1 MLFRKKR
8 EKIMIMPYR
17 GYASDKRLI
26 LRGRVL
32 EDEVVS
38 IREEE
43 NLFHSL
49 RNAYKRF
56 ESDEIPLA
64 GLVAQYNGR
73 TYQVT
78 ANKEGYFLFDI
89 DIDEQLKDGESWNK
103 IQLKVTT
110 IPAHS
115 NVVEQNITAT
125 GEVMLP
131 AKGASFG
138 IISDIDDT
146 VLKTD
151 VSHRLKLLRN
161 TLLKS
166 PFQRLPLPGVA
177 NWLKALKAGKS
188 GQDDNPIFYISK
200 SPRNLYDYLAHFLA
214 LNNCPKG
221 PILLRDIG
229 WIRNDIRSKKNHHG
243 HKKEEIISILETYPH
258 LPFVFLG
265 DIAGKDPEI
274 YNSIRTSYKERV
286 LAIFIRDIAH
296 KKKQKLYRTWINSNG
311 IDDIHLIR
319 DSVSGA
325 KYSLH
330 HGLITPS
337 AYREIQ
343 EVLHHP

>member
-1 MLFRKKR
+1 MLFRKRR
-8 EKIMIMPYR
+8 EKIMIMPYM
-17 GYASDKRLI
+17 GYASEQRLKI
-26 LRGRVL
+26 RGRVL

-43 NLFHSL
+43 NIFHSL

-64 GLVAQYNGR
+64 GLVAE
-73 TYQVT
+73 YQDQTHHVT
-78 ANKEGYFLFDI
+78 ANKEGYFFFDLNI
-89 DIDEQLKDGESWNK
+89 KETLQDQETWKK

-125 GEVMLP
+125 GEILLP
-131 AKGASFG
+131 AKKATFG

-151 VSHRLKLLRN
+151 VSYRLKLLRN

-166 PFQRLPLPGVA
+166 PFQRLPLPGIA
-177 NWLKALKAGKS
+177 GWLKALKEGKT
-188 GQDDNPIFYISK
+188 GADDNPVFYISK
-200 SPRNLYDYLAHFLA
+200 SPRNLYDYLAHFLEI
-214 LNNCPKG
+214 NNCPKG

-229 WIRNDIRSKKNHHG
+229 WIRNDVKIKKNYAG

-274 YNSIRTSYKERV
+274 YNSIRSTYKDRV

-296 KKKQKLYRTWINSNG
+296 KKKQKLYRAWINAHG
-311 IDDIHLIR
+311 IQDIHLIK

-325 KYSLH
+325 EHSLH

-337 AYREIQ
+337 ALDQIKDTVSKR
-343 EVLHHP
+343 